1 MAECR
6 TDHRHRGGKTQDI
19 QAIGQ
24 HLTGLLHTVQLVAR
38 LSHNHGSAAGTHRT
52 PPMHRFS
59 LLQQRR
65 TQAFGFKHLA
75 LQQAHR
81 SHGQLPHQRHL
92 VIAAQAAC
100 LGLAEQAAGLGMLSA
115 QGQTVKGQA
124 DPHLLLKRHL
134 QHPALQRLQQGHA
147 ATVVIVVHGQ

>member
-1 MAECR
+1 MTERR
-6 TDHRHRGGKTQDI
+6 TDHRHRGGKTQDV

-100 LGLAEQAAGLGMLSA
+100 LGLAEQAAGLGVLSA
-115 QGQTVKGQA
+115 HGQTVKGQA

-134 QHPALQRLQQGHA
+134 QHPAL
-147 ATVVIVVHGQ
+147 